1 MSDPG
6 RAHRGSP
13 VHDARRVHGRATLC
27 TAGDTRSPG
36 VTVQPDPTAAGRPDL
51 LSAFENAPIGMAV
64 LTPDGVI
71 TACNP
76 AMGRLL
82 ERDAADLVGG
92 TFFDVTHPDDLA
104 EVRDRCAEIQD
115 DGAPVLRHDCRFVL
129 PDERVIWVSVST
141 SRVPA
146 TPERSAHLIMHI
158 EDVSDRKRLEA
169 ELHHR
174 ALHDPLTGLANR
186 TLLAERMREQ
196 LVRRGRHARAG
207 HLFYLDLD
215 GFKGVNDRFG
225 HAAGDAVLTQLA
237 QRIVALLRNGDV
249 AARLGGDEFA
259 VLCDD
264 TEPQHAVSI
273 AERLRMAAA
282 EPFLVDGST
291 IRLSAAVGSC
301 ATDHTDPAA
310 LLREADRRMYEGKRR
325 RARPP
330 GPRRA
335 P

>member
-1 MSDPG
+1 MS
-6 RAHRGSP
+6 R
-13 VHDARRVHGRATLC
+13 
-27 TAGDTRSPG
+27 
-36 VTVQPDPTAAGRPDL
+36 QDL
-51 LSAFENAPIGMAV
+51 LSAFDNAPIGMAV
-64 LTPDGVI
+64 LTPKGVI
-71 TACNP
+71 TACNG

-82 ERDAADLVGG
+82 GRDTTELIGG
-92 TFFDVTHPDDLA
+92 TFFDVTHPDDLEEA
-104 EVRDRCAEIQD
+104 RLKCALLQTDGQPIVRHE
-115 DGAPVLRHDCRFVL
+115 CRFVL
-129 PDERVIWVSVST
+129 AGAQVIWVSITT
-141 SRVPA
+141 SRVPD
-146 TPERSAHLIMHI
+146 TPERPAHLIMHI

-186 TLLAERMREQ
+186 TLLADRMREQ
-196 LVRRGRHARAG
+196 LARRGRHARAG

-215 GFKGVNDRFG
+215 GFKDVNDRFG

-237 QRIVALLRNGDV
+237 QRIVALLRHGDV

-282 EPFLVDGST
+282 EPFHVDGST
-291 IRLSAAVGSC
+291 IRLSAAVGC
-301 ATDHTDPAA
+301 CETDHTDPAA

-325 RARPP
+325 RRPASV
-330 GPRRA
+330 PRRT
-335 P
+335 PRPQSGR

>member
-1 MSDPG
+1 MSNTTFSGVRSTHGPTS
-6 RAHRGSP
+6 RSESGSR
-13 VHDARRVHGRATLC
+13 DASISITRECCARSRTSSGAT
-27 TAGDTRSPG
+27 T
-36 VTVQPDPTAAGRPDL
+36 
-51 LSAFENAPIGMAV
+51 APIWILG
-64 LTPDGVI
+64 LT
-71 TACNP
+71 
-76 AMGRLL
+76 
-82 ERDAADLVGG
+82 
-92 TFFDVTHPDDLA
+92 F
-104 EVRDRCAEIQD
+104 
-115 DGAPVLRHDCRFVL
+115 LRVL
-129 PDERVIWVSVST
+129 PDERIIWVSIST
-141 SRVPA
+141 SRVPQ

-169 ELHHR
+169 ELNHR

-186 TLLAERMREQ
+186 ALLAERMREV
-196 LVRRGRHARAG
+196 LARRGRHSRVG

-215 GFKGVNDRFG
+215 GFKTVNDRFG

-237 QRIVALLRNGDV
+237 QRIVALLRTGDV

-282 EPFLVDGST
+282 EPFVVDGST
-291 IRLSAAVGSC
+291 IKLSAAVGCC

-325 RARPP
+325 RARPVP
-330 GPRRA
+330 VPVPVPAARRSS
-335 P
+335 

>member
-1 MSDPG
+1 
-6 RAHRGSP
+6 
-13 VHDARRVHGRATLC
+13 VC
-27 TAGDTRSPG
+27 TAAAARHPEVS
-36 VTVQPDPTAAGRPDL
+36 VQQDRTAARVQQDRTAVSRHDL
-51 LSAFENAPIGMAV
+51 LSAFDNAPIGMAV
-64 LTPDGVI
+64 LTPAGVI
-71 TACNP
+71 TACNA

-82 ERDAADLVGG
+82 ARDATGLVGR
-92 TFFDVTHPDDLA
+92 TFFDVTHPDDLDDA
-104 EVRDRCAEIQD
+104 RLRCAEMQA
-115 DGAPVLRHDCRFVL
+115 DGARVVRHECRFVL

-141 SRVPA
+141 ARVPA
-146 TPERSAHLIMHI
+146 TPQRPAHLIMHI

-186 TLLAERMREQ
+186 TLLAERMREV
-196 LVRRGRHARAG
+196 LARRGRHARVG
-207 HLFYLDLD
+207 HLFFLDLD
-215 GFKGVNDRFG
+215 GFKNVNDRFG

-237 QRIVALLRNGDV
+237 QRILALLRTGDV

-282 EPFLVDGST
+282 EPFVVDGST
-291 IRLSAAVGSC
+291 IRLSAAVGC
-301 ATDHTDPAA
+301 CTTDHTDPAA

-325 RARPP
+325 RARPVT
-330 GPRRA
+330 RRTS
-335 P
+335 